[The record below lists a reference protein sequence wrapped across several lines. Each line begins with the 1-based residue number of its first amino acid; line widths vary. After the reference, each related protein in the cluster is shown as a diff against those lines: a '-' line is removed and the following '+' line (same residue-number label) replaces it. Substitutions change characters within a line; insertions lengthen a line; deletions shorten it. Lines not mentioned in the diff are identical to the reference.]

1 MAAKVRKQI
10 YLEPEQEAR
19 LKQLSAETGVPEAE
33 IIREA
38 IERHLDEVKARER
51 RIAAWEAEKEFI
63 RQLMQLGPVAGGRTW
78 RREDL
83 YDRHHTR

>member
-10 YLEPEQEAR
+10 YLEPEQEER

-38 IERHLDEVKARER
+38 IEQQLTALQEKSRDE
-51 RIAAWEAEKEFI
+51 AAWQAELEFMRQRAEKATTQGE
-63 RQLMQLGPVAGGRTW
+63 RTW
-78 RREDL
+78 TREEL
-83 YDRHHTR
+83 YDRK